1 MTTIASNVNC
11 DESIKRKWKSMR
23 DAYMKYKKQ
32 IKGTTGS
39 GRKTINF
46 MWAAQLSF
54 LDSSISP
61 RETES
66 NIYGENGTPIMT
78 DSDTSTPSP
87 STPSTPSTSST
98 NTNPDTDVTTQ
109 PLSPRSPRP
118 FEPSATSRPA
128 NKKTAEAD
136 VDSIIIDFINKK
148 KEKPR
153 YDGIDYLF
161 LSYAQTFKKLTTH
174 KQAMLKVDLA
184 RLFSE
189 AELNELA
196 SPQCPQYVQRL
207 SPTYSMISETSDSY
221 TYNTNHSENAAN
233 IKLVVVGD
241 GGVGKSA
248 ITIQFFQK
256 LFVTDYDPTIEDSY
270 IQHTEEEFS
279 AMREQYM
286 RKGDGFLLVY
296 SVTDPQSFRNLRRFH
311 TQILRVKDRESY
323 PMLVA
328 ANKVDLVHARVV
340 GEEAGRELARELGAP
355 HIQTSAKEPPLNVER
370 AFHELVRLI
379 RKHPQQE
386 EKNRRRRRFG
396 KCTLL

>member
-1 MTTIASNVNC
+1 MEINEKIIECVRKHNC
-11 DESIKRKWKSMR
+11 LWEPRNKHYKNAVLKARVWQAIGEELNESHESIKRKWKSMR
-23 DAYMKYKKQ
+23 DAYIKYKKQ

-233 IKLVVVGD
+233 VTNTLFFDVVV
-241 GGVGKSA
+241 
-248 ITIQFFQK
+248 K
-256 LFVTDYDPTIEDSY
+256 LSPFMT
-270 IQHTEEEFS
+270 
-279 AMREQYM
+279 
-286 RKGDGFLLVY
+286 
-296 SVTDPQSFRNLRRFH
+296 
-311 TQILRVKDRESY
+311 
-323 PMLVA
+323 A
-328 ANKVDLVHARVV
+328 A
-340 GEEAGRELARELGAP
+340 
-355 HIQTSAKEPPLNVER
+355 
-370 AFHELVRLI
+370 
-379 RKHPQQE
+379 
-386 EKNRRRRRFG
+386 
-396 KCTLL
+396 